1 MTHSLAL
8 VWRTLRSMR
17 TALILLLM
25 LALASVAGS
34 LLPQLPNS
42 PERVASYMADHGLW
56 GTFLD
61 RAGFFDVFGSWW
73 FTLITAL
80 LFVSLVACLIPRTR
94 ATWRALRSR
103 PVQAREIDAFRHYAE
118 LTVPAEPEVAYEAAR
133 RTMRRRRFRVAADP
147 AGRALAGEKGAAR
160 EVGSLMFHWAFILL
174 LVGVVWGKGTG
185 FTGYALIVEGD
196 TWIDAQANYDGQI
209 REGAFF
215 NGNFT
220 GIGVKLNS
228 FESRFRNTG
237 QPMDFVS
244 NVELLAP
251 DGTPIRSQDIR
262 VNHPAQID
270 GLSIYQINWGWAPVI
285 EVRDANGELLTRQ
298 KVVME
303 LEPVPPGVE
312 GVPAFAMPWHGVVKV
327 TSIRPQMAID
337 LELYPDS
344 RAFFQQL
351 ATRQPVAMLTEFDPV
366 IRYTVWRGPILDP
379 SPTDLDTTLM
389 KRTGT
394 GIVGAGRSS
403 ALEADPSAG
412 IDVGQQLQPNQTA
425 DVAALS
431 FPALRRYSVLQVSR
445 DRGVPI
451 VLVAAILIL
460 LGLLPALYTSRRK
473 VWVRVRPTDG
483 GSLVAVGG
491 FALQRK
497 PQFDDEFGKLADA
510 IAAAAGG
517 GP

>member
-1 MTHSLAL
+1 MASAAPKTSLTHSLAL

-17 TALILLLM
+17 TALILLLL

-42 PERVASYMADHGLW
+42 PERVASYLRDHGLW

-73 FTLITAL
+73 FTLITVL

-118 LTVPAEPEVAYEAAR
+118 LTVPVEPDVAYEVAR

-147 AGRALAGEKGAAR
+147 GARALAGEKGAAR
-160 EVGSLMFHWAFILL
+160 EVGSLLFHWAFILL
-174 LVGVVWGKGTG
+174 LVGVIWGKGTG

-215 NGNFT
+215 SGNFT

-244 NVELLAP
+244 NVGLLAP
-251 DGTPIRSQDIR
+251 DGTPIRTQDIR

-285 EVRDANGELLTRQ
+285 EVRDADRDPAHPAEGRDGAGASANRCPGR
-298 KVVME
+298 
-303 LEPVPPGVE
+303 PGVRDAVARRGE
-312 GVPAFAMPWHGVVKV
+312 GDVDRTPDGHRPRALSGQPGVLPAAHHRAARRDADRVRSRDPLHGVA
-327 TSIRPQMAID
+327 RPHPRPVSD
-337 LELYPDS
+337 HPRYDPD
-344 RAFFQQL
+344 
-351 ATRQPVAMLTEFDPV
+351 EED
-366 IRYTVWRGPILDP
+366 G
-379 SPTDLDTTLM
+379 
-389 KRTGT
+389 
-394 GIVGAGRSS
+394 
-403 ALEADPSAG
+403 
-412 IDVGQQLQPNQTA
+412 N
-425 DVAALS
+425 
-431 FPALRRYSVLQVSR
+431 R
-445 DRGVPI
+445 DRGRGARP
-451 VLVAAILIL
+451 LRWSPTPPP
-460 LGLLPALYTSRRK
+460 GSR
-473 VWVRVRPTDG
+473 WVSSCSPMRRRRSRP
-483 GSLVAVGG
+483 
-491 FALQRK
+491 
-497 PQFDDEFGKLADA
+497 
-510 IAAAAGG
+510 
-517 GP
+517 